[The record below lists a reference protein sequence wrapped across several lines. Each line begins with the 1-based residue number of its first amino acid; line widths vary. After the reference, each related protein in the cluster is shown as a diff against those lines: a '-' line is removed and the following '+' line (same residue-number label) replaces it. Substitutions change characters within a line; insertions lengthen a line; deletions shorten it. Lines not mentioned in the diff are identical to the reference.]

1 MTLPPP
7 LARRS
12 FDTACTIEI
21 EHTADNLHAH
31 VELAGGMRMEPGDRV
46 RVHGDPIHIPFGESR
61 VLHRQATVDRAG
73 AFERWWTKLSAT
85 FLLTELYEVS
95 FTPRRRL

>member
-1 MTLPPP
+1 MPSSR
-7 LARRS
+7 ARRC
-12 FDTACTIEI
+12 FETECTIEI

-31 VELAGGMRMEPGDRV
+31 VELADGMRMEPGDRV
-46 RVHGDPIHIPFGESR
+46 LVHGDPIHIPFGERR
-61 VLHRQATVDRAG
+61 VLYRQATVDRAG